1 MIRKKADGDNNC
13 WKSEPSKPVG
23 EKCFESGVVPTCA
36 CGGIER
42 WDTLGNL
49 SVVKVIEYA
58 VNNSSVETKGY
69 RSPLMPL
76 KFNFSGGEHAVCL

>member
-1 MIRKKADGDNNC
+1 MGIIIARRVSPPSLSGG
-13 WKSEPSKPVG
+13 KS
-23 EKCFESGVVPTCA
+23 FESGVVPTCA

-42 WDTLGNL
+42 WDTLSNS

-69 RSPLMPL
+69 RSPLMSL
-76 KFNFSGGEHAVCL
+76 KFIFSGGEHAVCL